1 MIVRFYIAGE
11 HVLGVDDDELRRTL
25 DQVFNRL
32 SICPPE
38 CPRESQRVYLVKD
51 GLEIKGTVRYVDFEY
66 IAPGNG
72 LVEDR
77 DANYIYSV
85 NLMDIELIDWDRTRY
100 GI

>member
-1 MIVRFYIAGE
+1 MIVRFYIIGE
-11 HVLGVDDDELRRTL
+11 HVLGGDNDELRRTL
-25 DQVFNRL
+25 DQIFNRL

-38 CPRESQRVYLVKD
+38 CPREGQRVYLVKD

-77 DANYIYSV
+77 VANYIYSV

-100 GI
+100 DI

>member
-38 CPRESQRVYLVKD
+38 CPREGQRVYLVKD

-66 IAPGNG
+66 TAPHNG
-72 LVEDR
+72 LVDDR
-77 DANYIYSV
+77 NANYVFSV
-85 NLMDIELIDWDRTRY
+85 NLTDVELIDWDRTRY